1 MSAPTAADIAAL
13 EDRRVAA
20 TVAADVATLEEVLA
34 DDLIYTHSSAS
45 VDTKTAYIDK
55 LRSGSLSYISIERG
69 PADIRIWGDTATV
82 TGQAVLQISA
92 EGNARQINISYLNVW
107 VPIDGR
113 WQMVA
118 WQSTPRPA

>member
-45 VDTKTAYIDK
+45 VDTKTVYIDK